1 MLLTR
6 SQFFCQKLAAGT
18 RATFDASS
26 NVVINVDVVKVVAG
40 VVVVVNI
47 VNS

>member
-6 SQFFCQKLAAGT
+6 SHLFCQKLAAGT

-26 NVVINVDVVKVVAG
+26 NVVINVDVVIVDI

>member
-6 SQFFCQKLAAGT
+6 SHLFCQKLAAGT

-26 NVVINVDVVKVVAG
+26 NVVIIVDVVKVVA
-40 VVVVVNI
+40 VAVVVNI